1 MTSRLQRFRDAARD
15 SGDLFLP
22 QPIRR
27 FLYTYI
33 IGSPSTMVYIT
44 YWSILHM
51 LSGVF
56 TGIVLLYAESNY
68 KIRLPYYFMGLFVH
82 TLWELWQKFIGMT
95 KWDLR
100 GAIDTIVDTI
110 MCLMGMMA
118 VRFVAA

>member
-1 MTSRLQRFRDAARD
+1 
-15 SGDLFLP
+15 
-22 QPIRR
+22 
-27 FLYTYI
+27 
-33 IGSPSTMVYIT
+33 
-44 YWSILHM
+44 M